1 MSIKRDGGCNA
12 CSTVPRTSYVLES
25 CIVSFS
31 LQIKGINGINSHH
44 PFYSLFIW
52 VQLFKKDN
60 STYRWYHTV
69 FIFLLWLISLSMMVS
84 SSSMLSQMAGF
95 PHLWVNNKY
104 SMCLYATYYLHL
116 GCFHILVIRR
126 GSADIFLRVW
136 FHFLWIHNSEVGSL
150 DLTTCVC
157 VLSHFSCV

>member
-1 MSIKRDGGCNA
+1 MSIKWDSGCNT
-12 CSTVPRTSYVLES
+12 CSTVPWTSYVLKS

-31 LQIKGINGINSHH
+31 LQIKGINRINSHH
-44 PFYSLFIW
+44 PFYSL
-52 VQLFKKDN
+52 LKKTILPIGD
-60 STYRWYHTV
+60 TIQY
-69 FIFLLWLISLSMMVS
+69 IFLLWLISLSMMVS

-104 SMCLYATYYLHL
+104 SMCLYATYYLYL
-116 GCFHILVIRR
+116 GCFHILVIRH

-157 VLSHFSCV
+157 MLSHFSRV